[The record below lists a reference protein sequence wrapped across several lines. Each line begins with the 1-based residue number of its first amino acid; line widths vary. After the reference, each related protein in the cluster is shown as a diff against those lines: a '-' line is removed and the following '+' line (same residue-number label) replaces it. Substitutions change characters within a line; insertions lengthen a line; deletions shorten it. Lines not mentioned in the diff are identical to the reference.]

1 MSEIIDIGMGDLQ
14 VAASPTVL
22 TTSSIGSC
30 LAVCLFSHTD
40 RVGGLAHIMLPT
52 RPESPAQINETD
64 YKYADVALAV
74 MVEEIEKM
82 GVPRSRLIAKVSGGA
97 NMFPGVQGRSHKIG
111 EKNIYAVQQLLASYN
126 IRLAA
131 EDTGGN
137 SGRAVVFDLT
147 NGLVTIKVTI

>member
-1 MSEIIDIGMGDLQ
+1 MSEIIDIAMGDLY
-14 VAASPTVL
+14 VATAPATL

-40 RVGGLAHIMLPT
+40 RAGALAHVMLPE
-52 RPESPAQINETD
+52 RPQSETEITETD
-64 YKYADVALAV
+64 YKYADVAIAI
-74 MVEEIEKM
+74 MVKELEKM
-82 GVPRSRLIAKVSGGA
+82 GIPRTRLIAKVSGGA

-111 EKNIYAVQQLLASYN
+111 EKNIAAVQQLLASYS
-126 IRLAA
+126 IRIAA

-137 SGRAVVFDLT
+137 SGRAVTFDLT